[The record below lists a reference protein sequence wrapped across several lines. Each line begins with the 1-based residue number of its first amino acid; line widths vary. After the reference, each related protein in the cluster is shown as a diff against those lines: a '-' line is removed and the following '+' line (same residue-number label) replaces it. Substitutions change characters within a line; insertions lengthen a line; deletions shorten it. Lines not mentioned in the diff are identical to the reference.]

1 MLSIEDIKSLPTAQ
15 RIGRR
20 IVAIRTLRNKTQAQ
34 LAKECGISKHTLSDI
49 ENGKTDFRISI
60 IAKIEDVLGATIVLV
75 PNEDIV

>member
-1 MLSIEDIKSLPTAQ
+1 MLSIEDLKSLPTAQ

-20 IVAIRTLRNKTQAQ
+20 IVAIRALRNKTQAQ

-60 IAKIEDVLGATIVLV
+60 IAKIENVLGATLVLV

>member
-1 MLSIEDIKSLPTAQ
+1 MLSTEELKSLPTAQ

-60 IAKIEDVLGATIVLV
+60 IAKIEDVLGATLILV

>member
-1 MLSIEDIKSLPTAQ
+1 MLSIEDLKSLPTAQ

-20 IVAIRTLRNKTQAQ
+20 IVALRTLRNISQAR
-34 LAKECGISKHTLSDI
+34 LAKKCGISNRTLSDI

-60 IAKIEDVLGATIVLV
+60 IAKIEDVLGATLFLV

>member
-1 MLSIEDIKSLPTAQ
+1 MLSIENLKSLPTAQ

-20 IVAIRTLRNKTQAQ
+20 IVAIRALRKFSQAQ
-34 LAKECGISKHTLSDI
+34 LAKECGISNRTLSDI

-60 IAKIEDVLGATIVLV
+60 ISKIEEVLGATLILV

>member
-20 IVAIRTLRNKTQAQ
+20 IVATRAARNKTQTQ
-34 LAKECGISKHTLSDI
+34 LAKECGISNRTLSDI

-60 IAKIEDVLGATIVLV
+60 IAKIEDVLGATLILV

>member
-1 MLSIEDIKSLPTAQ
+1 MLSIEDLKFLPTAQ

-20 IVAIRTLRNKTQAQ
+20 IVAIRALRKINQSR
-34 LAKECGISKHTLSDI
+34 LAKECGISNRTLSDI

-60 IAKIEDVLGATIVLV
+60 IAKIEDVLGATLIMV

>member
-1 MLSIEDIKSLPTAQ
+1 MLSIEDLKSQPTAQ

-20 IVAIRTLRNKTQAQ
+20 IVAIRALRGITQTQ
-34 LAKECGISKHTLSDI
+34 LAKECGISNRTLSDI

-60 IAKIEDVLGATIVLV
+60 IAKIEDVLGATLILV

>member
-1 MLSIEDIKSLPTAQ
+1 MLSIEELKSLPAAQ

-20 IVAIRTLRNKTQAQ
+20 IVAIRALRKISQSQ
-34 LAKECGISKHTLSDI
+34 LAKECGISNRTLSDI

-60 IAKIEDVLGATIVLV
+60 IAKIEEVMGATLILV